1 MKGLE
6 VKNRMVTTRG
16 LGEGRTEGAR
26 TALKLIRIEG
36 RRGNGKC
43 GGCIWESQN

>member
-6 VKNRMVTTRG
+6 VEDRMVATRV
-16 LGEGRTEGAR
+16 LGEGRTEGAK

-36 RRGNGKC
+36 QRGNGKC